1 MFVISLCSNL
11 IIFLLV
17 AMTIILITNLLMRPV
32 LWTYFNVC
40 MITYYSLNVVLGSF
54 NIHLLSSIMGEYL
67 DLAETQG

>member
-1 MFVISLCSNL
+1 
-11 IIFLLV
+11 
-17 AMTIILITNLLMRPV
+17 MTIILITNLLMRPV